1 MRIIAGSYRGR
12 RLKAPRGTS
21 VRPTADR
28 VREALFNVLT
38 HGRAGGALVPAA
50 ARVVDLFAGTGALGL
65 EALSR
70 GATHVTFIDNDAAAL
85 AALRANISVLG
96 VIECTTVLARDA
108 TAPGAATPGGACALA
123 LLDPPYRSALA
134 APALAALAAAG
145 WLTDAAVAAVELAAH
160 EDVAPPEGFTTIEE
174 RRWGAAKVVLFR
186 WRG

>member
-21 VRPTADR
+21 VRPTANR
-28 VREALFNVLT
+28 VRESLFNVLV
-38 HGRAGGALVPAA
+38 HGRVGGVLLPAA
-50 ARVVDLFAGTGALGL
+50 VRVVDLFAGTGALGL

-70 GATHVTFIDNDAAAL
+70 GAAHVTFIENNAAAL
-85 AALRANISVLG
+85 AVLRANISALG

-108 TAPGAATPGGACALA
+108 TTPGAAPPGGACALA
-123 LLDPPYRSALA
+123 LLDPPYRSVLA

-145 WLTDAAVAAVELAAH
+145 WLAVGAITAIELGAH

-174 RRWGAAKVVLFR
+174 RHWGAAKVILLR